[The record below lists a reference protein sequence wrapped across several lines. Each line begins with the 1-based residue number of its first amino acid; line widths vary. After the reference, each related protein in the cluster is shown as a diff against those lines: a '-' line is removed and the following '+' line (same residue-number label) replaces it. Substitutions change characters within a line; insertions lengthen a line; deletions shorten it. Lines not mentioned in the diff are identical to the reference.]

1 MYHEDDRGPQ
11 EWSGVHVTH
20 RTTVAQLVDV
30 DNVGPQGTL
39 LAGFEMFR
47 NAGENLD
54 AVIQK
59 ARADGKR
66 VLAIGSG
73 WALSPIV
80 ARSHCANMPSRDAA
94 SPMTVT
100 RYG

>member
-11 EWSGVHVTH
+11 EWSGVHGTH

-59 ARADGKR
+59 ARATAGACWR
-66 VLAIGSG
+66 SARAGRCRRSTSPTAG
-73 WALSPIV
+73 W
-80 ARSHCANMPSRDAA
+80 
-94 SPMTVT
+94 
-100 RYG
+100 